1 MTKDLIQAY
10 TARVTQASKTE
21 MVVIMYE
28 LILMDIEA
36 ANMAYQNDDM
46 VVFVKELKHAQKCLS
61 ELMSTLNY
69 NYQLSYDLMSLYIY
83 VSKILINAIFKKNA
97 DALSTA
103 DSILRKLMIGFEGI
117 CKEDTTGPV
126 MQNTQQLYA
135 GLTYGK
141 GTLNEVFIDPRE
153 QNRGFRA

>member
-36 ANMAYQNDDM
+36 ANTAFQKDDIT
-46 VVFVKELKHAQKCLS
+46 VFVKEIKHAQKCLS

-69 NYQLSYDLMSLYIY
+69 KYQISYDLMSLYIY
-83 VSKILINAIFKKNA
+83 VNKILIHAFFNKKA
-97 DALSTA
+97 DSLSTA
-103 DSILRKLMIGFEGI
+103 DSILRKLMTGFEGI
-117 CKEDTTGPV
+117 CKEDTSGPV